1 LADDD
6 ADSRQSIF
14 GYWLSPGKK
23 ASQEMNISAEINL
36 DMALCEFIEQRNNQ
50 NFWGRL

>member
-1 LADDD
+1 MTMRPQGNRFLVIC
-6 ADSRQSIF
+6 SH
-14 GYWLSPGKK
+14 LVKK
-23 ASQEMNISAEINL
+23 ASQEMNIGAEINL